1 MFILWH
7 FIHFF
12 IGLQFYQSTLDIFFK
27 EECIRMKRILALV
40 LCVCIACPFLL
51 TACGNQSG
59 DSGKTAGGKKV
70 ELQISC
76 WGIETDPNSKIIKEA
91 VDLFNKRN
99 TLNAVAKVTFTEQ
112 EQYKTKIAA
121 EMAANE
127 VPDVFNTWAAGFL
140 KPFVK
145 AGKVYDLTDKLNA
158 DTEWKNRYVPGVYSS
173 LEFDGRVY
181 ALPTTQTV
189 ACLFYNK
196 DIFKKYNLSEP
207 KTYDDLKNI
216 IKVLNENGIT
226 PFALGNKAPWV
237 GAMYS
242 ELIANRVGG
251 TEPYNKVYEGTGT
264 WEDPSFIEA
273 GKIMQELV
281 DMKAFPEGFNALDN
295 DPAQADFKAGKC
307 GMLVMGS
314 WAIQQ
319 LYDDMKDSLGVC
331 KFPEITG
338 GKGNA
343 DTWLGQPDQSF
354 AISAKSKAVDAA
366 AEFIKTIS
374 DPEIQ
379 NKLVE
384 AGNLVATNV
393 TPDPDKVNP
402 VAREVGELLSDMKEL
417 FVFYDVGL
425 GATIGNEYNNTI
437 QAITAGQSV
446 EESFKALQKFTEQN
460 REED

>member
-1 MFILWH
+1 
-7 FIHFF
+7 
-12 IGLQFYQSTLDIFFK
+12 
-27 EECIRMKRILALV
+27 
-40 LCVCIACPFLL
+40 
-51 TACGNQSG
+51 
-59 DSGKTAGGKKV
+59 
-70 ELQISC
+70 
-76 WGIETDPNSKIIKEA
+76 
-91 VDLFNKRN
+91 
-99 TLNAVAKVTFTEQ
+99 
-112 EQYKTKIAA
+112 
-121 EMAANE
+121 MAANE

-145 AGKVYDLTDKLNA
+145 AGKVYDLTDKLNS
-158 DTEWKNRYVPGVYSS
+158 DKEWKDRYVPGVYTP
-173 LEFDGRVY
+173 LEFDGKVY

-189 ACLFYNK
+189 VCLFYNK
-196 DIFKKYNLSEP
+196 EIFDRYGLKEP
-207 KTYDDLKNI
+207 KTFDELKNI
-216 IKVLNENGIT
+216 INVLNENGIT

-237 GAMYS
+237 GAMFS
-242 ELIANRVGG
+242 ELVVNRVGG
-251 TEPYNKVYEGTGT
+251 SEPYNKVYNGTGS
-264 WEDPSFIEA
+264 WEDPAFIEA

-295 DPAQADFKAGKC
+295 DPAQADFIAGKSA
-307 GMLVMGS
+307 MLVMGS

-319 LYDDMKDSLGVC
+319 LYTDMQDKLGVC

-354 AISAKSKAVDAA
+354 AIAAKSNVKDAA

-379 NKLVE
+379 TKLSE
-384 AGNLVATNV
+384 AGNLVATNIE
-393 TPDPDKVNP
+393 PDPDKVNP
-402 VAREVGELLSDMKEL
+402 VAMKVGELLKDMKEL

-446 EESFKALQKFTEQN
+446 EESFKALQQFTEQN
-460 REED
+460 RED